1 MDKTRTTVKICG
13 KEYTMA
19 GFESE
24 EYIHRV
30 AIFVDRKI
38 AELKSQYVNLNPTT
52 LSVLAAVN
60 IADELLK
67 LQDQMDALT
76 KEYQSQNEELK
87 KARNG
92 IPTERDNVRSNVSAI
107 KKDRSQIFDNYK

>member
-13 KEYTMA
+13 KDYAMA

-30 AIFVDRKI
+30 AIYVDRKI
-38 AELKSQYVNLNPTT
+38 EELKNQYVNLNSST
-52 LSVLAAVN
+52 LAVLAAVN

-67 LQDQMDALT
+67 LQDQMEDMR
-76 KEYQSQNEELK
+76 KDCQELHDEFK
-87 KARNG
+87 KAITG
-92 IPTERDNVRSNVSAI
+92 MSAERENVKSNVSSI
-107 KKDRSQIFDNYK
+107 NRNTGQLFDSYK

>member
-13 KEYTMA
+13 KDYAMA

-30 AIFVDRKI
+30 AIYVDRKI
-38 AELKSQYVNLNPTT
+38 EELKNQYVNLNSST
-52 LSVLAAVN
+52 LAVLAAVN

-67 LQDQMDALT
+67 LQDQMEDMR
-76 KEYQSQNEELK
+76 KDCQELHDEFK
-87 KARNG
+87 KAITG
-92 IPTERDNVRSNVSAI
+92 MSAEHETAKSNVSSI
-107 KKDRSQIFDNYK
+107 NRGTGQLFDSYK